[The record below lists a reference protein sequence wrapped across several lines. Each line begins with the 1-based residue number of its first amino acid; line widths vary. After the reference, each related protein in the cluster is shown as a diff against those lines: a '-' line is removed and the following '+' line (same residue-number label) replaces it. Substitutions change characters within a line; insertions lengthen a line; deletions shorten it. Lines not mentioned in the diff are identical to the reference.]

1 VTQSEVRELTPDH
14 LDAAAGLLGARHR
27 AHRRAE
33 PALDDRHEDEAV
45 ARAEL
50 EAALAAPGASGVVA
64 VHGKSVAGYLLG
76 APKDPEVWG
85 GNVWVEAAG
94 HAVAPASGPDVVRE
108 MYAAIAG
115 RWVDE
120 GRTNQHVLVP
130 ASDAGLVA
138 AWFSLDFGQ
147 QHLHAIR
154 EAPRQGGIVP
164 RGELVVRPAVR
175 EDLPVLAELELV
187 LPRHLAGSPVF
198 SRLPIQSLEEVAA
211 ALAADFDDPAFTTFV
226 VEHDGRVVG
235 DAIACSL
242 EVSRSYIGPNRP
254 QGCGFLGYAA
264 VLPEARGLGAGRLLG
279 EAVLAWAAD
288 EGYLRVM
295 TDWRSTNLEA
305 DGAWRGLGFRP
316 TFRRLHRL
324 IG

>member
-1 VTQSEVRELTPDH
+1 VTRAEIHELTPEH
-14 LDAAAGLLGARHR
+14 LDAAAALLAARHR

-33 PALDDRHEDEAV
+33 PALDERHEDEAV
-45 ARAEL
+45 ARGEI

-64 VHGKSVAGYLLG
+64 IAGKTVRGYLLG
-76 APKDPEVWG
+76 APKDESVWG

-94 HAVAPASGPDVVRE
+94 HAAAPGDQPDLVRQ
-108 MYAAIAG
+108 MYAGIAG

-130 ASDAGLVA
+130 ASDAALVA

-154 EAPRQGGIVP
+154 ETPRKGGVTP
-164 RGELVVRPAVR
+164 RNELTVRRAIR
-175 EDLPVLAELELV
+175 DDIPVLAELELV

-198 SRLPIQSLEEVAA
+198 SRLPIQSLAEVTE
-211 ALAADFDDPAFTTFV
+211 ALVADFDDPAYTTLV
-226 VEHDGRVVG
+226 VEHEGRVVG
-235 DAIACSL
+235 DAIACSV
-242 EVSRSYIGPNRP
+242 EVSSSYVGPNRTRDT
-254 QGCGFLGYAA
+254 GFLGYAA

-279 EAVLAWAAD
+279 EAVLAWATD
-288 EGYLRVM
+288 EGYPRVV

>member
-1 VTQSEVRELTPDH
+1 MTRGEVRELTPDH
-14 LDAAAGLLGARHR
+14 LDAAAGLLAARHR
-27 AHRRAE
+27 AQRRAE
-33 PALDDRHEDEAV
+33 PALDERHEDETV

-50 EAALAAPGASGVVA
+50 ETALGMPDASGVVA
-64 VHGKSVAGYLLG
+64 IRGRSVVGYLVG
-76 APKDPEVWG
+76 APKDPAVWG

-94 HAVAPASGPDVVRE
+94 HAVAPGAQPEGVRE

-130 ASDAGLVA
+130 ASDAAVVA

-154 EAPRQGGIVP
+154 EVPPRGGIVP
-164 RGELVVRPAVR
+164 RGELVVRRAVR
-175 EDLPVLAELELV
+175 DDLPVLAELELV

-235 DAIACSL
+235 DAIACAL
-242 EVSRSYIGPNRP
+242 EVSSSYVGPNRP
-254 QGCGFLGYAA
+254 RDSGFLGYAA
-264 VLPEARGLGAGRLLG
+264 VLPDARGLGAGRLLG

-288 EGYLRVM
+288 EGYTRVM

-316 TFRRLHRL
+316 VFRRLHRL